1 MALDNKYFSFC
12 KELGI
17 MKENYSQ
24 QSALNTIINAVSKR
38 RDADPA
44 FIAAVSKLTLSSPEV
59 SIRSCILYQYDI
71 DVDYVVGGII
81 KNGNINEFGSSGVH
95 DSLHITEWQ
104 GKGEY
109 TVLKDVSS
117 VPYAIYNNNNLFT
130 YEEMK
135 KALTKVIEKKV
146 PSNCTSFQSKNWS
159 VSAFIVPTLVIIM
172 NYKGKEFQMYYN
184 LHNGYYRYTWEENPA
199 LIAKGNKARTYQN
212 LAKAGCLILAIIA
225 VLIGFS
231 GGNAVA
237 GVLPLI
243 IVIAEIF
250 ILKKTKKNKRYYQ
263 KLFLDNP
270 DKKISS
276 VVLKAIPMIMLS
288 LFALIGALAM

>member
-172 NYKGKEFQMYYN
+172 KYKGKEFQMYYN

-199 LIAKGNKARTYQN
+199 LIAMGNKARTYQN

-225 VLIGFS
+225 ALAGFS
-231 GGNAVA
+231 NTA
-237 GVLPLI
+237 GAGIFALI

-250 ILKKTKKNKRYYQ
+250 IIKKTKKSKREFQ
-263 KLFLDNP
+263 KMFLENP

-276 VVLKAIPMIMLS
+276 VVLKAIPMVMLS
-288 LFALIGALAM
+288 IFALIIALAA